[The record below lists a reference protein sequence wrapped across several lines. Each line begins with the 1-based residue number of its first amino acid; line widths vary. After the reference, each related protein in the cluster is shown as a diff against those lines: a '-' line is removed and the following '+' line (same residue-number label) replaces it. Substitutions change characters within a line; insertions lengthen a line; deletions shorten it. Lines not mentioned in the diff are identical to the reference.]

1 MVTKKP
7 KVRYTYADYC
17 QLPDDRRYEL
27 IDGEFY
33 EMSPAPSSVHQR
45 TVLKLARL
53 LADWVDQHGLGEVFI
68 APFDVLLSLWDTL
81 QPDILFVAADRQH
94 IITARACEGA
104 PDLVVE
110 VLSPSTSR
118 RDLVLKRERYARFGV
133 REYWLVD
140 PVARSIEVL
149 TWQEGAFHSQGI
161 YAGDMVPVSAV
172 LPGFAFR
179 AEAIFPNS

>member
-17 QLPDDRRYEL
+17 QLPDDTRYEL
-27 IDGEFY
+27 IDGELY
-33 EMSPAPSSVHQR
+33 LIPSPGTAHQR
-45 TVLKLARL
+45 AFLQLARRM
-53 LADWVDQHGLGEVFI
+53 ADFVESRDLGVVYI
-68 APFDVLLSLWDTL
+68 APFDVILSDHDTL
-81 QPDILFVAADRQH
+81 QPDILFVAAGRQP
-94 IITARACEGA
+94 IITARACEGP

-110 VLSPSTSR
+110 VLSPSTAG
-118 RDLVLKRERYARFGV
+118 RDLALKRERYARFGV

-161 YAGDMVPVSAV
+161 YAGDMSPVSAV
-172 LPGFAFR
+172 LPGFIFR
-179 AEAIFPNS
+179 TDNIFPNS

>member
-1 MVTKKP
+1 MVTKNP

-17 QLPDDRRYEL
+17 QLPDDTRYEL

-33 EMSPAPSSVHQR
+33 LIPSPGSQHQR
-45 TVLKLARL
+45 VSFKLARL
-53 LADWVDQHGLGEVFI
+53 MADFVESLLLGVVYV
-68 APFDVLLSLWDTL
+68 APLDVILSDHDTL
-81 QPDILFVAADRQH
+81 QPDILFVAAGRES
-94 IITARACEGA
+94 IITPRACEGA

-140 PVARSIEVL
+140 PAARSLELL
-149 TWQEGAFHSQGI
+149 TLQDGVFHSRGI
-161 YAGDMVPVSAV
+161 YTGNMTPASAV

-179 AEAIFPNS
+179 VDALFPAD

>member
-7 KVRYTYADYC
+7 KVRYTYEDYC

-94 IITARACEGA
+94 IITARACEGP

-161 YAGDMVPVSAV
+161 YAGDSMPVSAV

-179 AEAIFPNS
+179 ADAIFPAA

>member
-1 MVTKKP
+1 MVTKNP

-27 IDGEFY
+27 IDGELY
-33 EMSPAPSSVHQR
+33 LIPSPGSQHQR
-45 TVLKLARL
+45 VFFRLARL
-53 LADWVDQHGLGEVFI
+53 MADFVESLFLGVVYV
-68 APFDVLLSLWDTL
+68 APLDVILSDHDTL
-81 QPDILFVAADRQH
+81 QPDILFVAAGRES
-94 IITARACEGA
+94 IITPRACEGA

-118 RDLVLKRERYARFGV
+118 RDLVLKRERCAHFGV

-140 PVARSIEVL
+140 PAARSLELL
-149 TWQEGAFHSQGI
+149 TLQDGVFISRGI
-161 YAGDMVPVSAV
+161 YTGAMTPASAV

-179 AEAIFPNS
+179 VDAIFPTD

>member
-17 QLPDDRRYEL
+17 QLPDDTRYEL

-33 EMSPAPSSVHQR
+33 VVPSPGANHQWSSF
-45 TVLKLARL
+45 KLARWMADFVESRL
-53 LADWVDQHGLGEVFI
+53 LGVVYI
-68 APFDVLLSLWDTL
+68 APFDVILSDHDTL

-94 IITARACEGA
+94 IITARACEGP

-140 PVARSIEVL
+140 PAARSIEVL

-179 AEAIFPNS
+179 ADAIFPAE

>member
-1 MVTKKP
+1 MVTKNP

-27 IDGEFY
+27 IDGELY
-33 EMSPAPSSVHQR
+33 LIPSPGSQHQR
-45 TVLKLARL
+45 VSFRLARL
-53 LADWVDQHGLGEVFI
+53 MADFVESLLLGVVYV
-68 APFDVLLSLWDTL
+68 APFDVILSDHDTL
-81 QPDILFVAADRQH
+81 QPDILFVAAGRES
-94 IITARACEGA
+94 IITQRACEGA

-140 PVARSIEVL
+140 PAARSLELL
-149 TWQEGAFHSQGI
+149 TLQEGLFLSRGI
-161 YAGDMVPVSAV
+161 YTGNMTPASAV
-172 LPGFAFR
+172 LPDFTFR
-179 AEAIFPNS
+179 VDALFPAD

>member
-33 EMSPAPSSVHQR
+33 LIPSPGTAHQR
-45 TVLKLARL
+45 AFLQLARRM
-53 LADWVDQHGLGEVFI
+53 ADFGESRQLGVVYI
-68 APFDVLLSLWDTL
+68 APFDLILSDHDTL

-149 TWQEGAFHSQGI
+149 TLQEGVFQSQGI
-161 YAGDMVPVSAV
+161 YAGDLSPVSAV

-179 AEAIFPNS
+179 AEAIFPAA

>member
-1 MVTKKP
+1 MVTKNP

-17 QLPDDRRYEL
+17 QLPDDTRYEL

-33 EMSPAPSSVHQR
+33 EMAPAPSIVHQR
-45 TVLKLARL
+45 TALKLARL
-53 LADWVDQHGLGEVFI
+53 LSDWVEQQGLGEVFI
-68 APFDVLLSLWDTL
+68 APIDVLFSPWDTL
-81 QPDILFVAADRQH
+81 QPDILFVAAGRES
-94 IITARACEGA
+94 IITQRACEGA

-140 PVARSIEVL
+140 PAARSLELL
-149 TWQEGAFHSQGI
+149 TLQEGLFHSRGI
-161 YAGDMVPVSAV
+161 YTGAMTPASAV

-179 AEAIFPNS
+179 VDALFPAD

>member
-1 MVTKKP
+1 MVTKNP

-17 QLPDDRRYEL
+17 QLPDDTRYEL

-33 EMSPAPSSVHQR
+33 LIPSPGSRHQR
-45 TVLKLARL
+45 VSFRLARL
-53 LADWVDQHGLGEVFI
+53 MADFVESLLLGVVYV
-68 APFDVLLSLWDTL
+68 APLDVILSDHDTL
-81 QPDILFVAADRQH
+81 QPDILFVAAGRES
-94 IITARACEGA
+94 IITPRACEGA

-140 PVARSIEVL
+140 PAARSLELL
-149 TWQEGAFHSQGI
+149 TLQEGLFHSRGI
-161 YAGDMVPVSAV
+161 YTGNMTPASAV
-172 LPGFAFR
+172 LPGFVFR
-179 AEAIFPNS
+179 VDALFPAD